1 MRVQACVHVRGHVPA
16 PAVHADAVPA
26 AKRTSEVGDSMDVGE
41 SAEKGAA
48 ISRGGTGV
56 TGRDSRFGARDFCFA
71 RAVGVRP
78 AIAENVARRRALRP
92 TMAHDA
98 CAISHLLELHDDLLT
113 NCAAQAAHAATLCRL
128 SQSCKAFERLVLR
141 DSSSAELVWAPA
153 LAHARLLADGS
164 SNDGRATDGARTTSD
179 GSDGSLQQEAIVRP
193 SAALYR
199 ALATV
204 ELRWERAGLDVAGP
218 QSLIKMAL
226 TGRTGGALCRL
237 RGQLLLYGGTL
248 VRVRVRVRAR
258 ASVR

>member
-1 MRVQACVHVRGHVPA
+1 MRVLLASRQRPSADRRNVAA
-16 PAVHADAVPA
+16 PA
-26 AKRTSEVGDSMDVGE
+26 RSSQ
-41 SAEKGAA
+41 
-48 ISRGGTGV
+48 
-56 TGRDSRFGARDFCFA
+56 
-71 RAVGVRP
+71 
-78 AIAENVARRRALRP
+78 
-92 TMAHDA
+92 TMAHDV

-141 DSSSAELVWAPA
+141 DPSSAELVWAPA

-164 SNDGRATDGARTTSD
+164 SSDGRATDGARTASD
-179 GSDGSLQQEAIVRP
+179 GSGGALQPEAILRP

-248 VRVRVRVRAR
+248 NGNFGPVLGDLLCLDYARRERDAGTGVTGAGAGVSAEGRGDRPPTLAVRP
-258 ASVR
+258 ASVTPRALEPPHPGARRGHTMTATR